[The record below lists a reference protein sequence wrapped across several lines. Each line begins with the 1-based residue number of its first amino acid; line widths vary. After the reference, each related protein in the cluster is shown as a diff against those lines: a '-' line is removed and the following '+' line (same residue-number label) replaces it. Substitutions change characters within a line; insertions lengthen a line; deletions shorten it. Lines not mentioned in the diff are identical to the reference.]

1 MQMPRFPLGRVGTVV
16 SACFVGSGENAE
28 LKILTGSASW
38 SWHDLA
44 LLRLMAAITCS
55 LIANQKPLILY
66 THWVHRTDWEV
77 SDSQNSVVSALLL
90 FVFLIVGMLAT
101 GLAPQYSC
109 CLGKPVLFSP
119 GF

>member
-1 MQMPRFPLGRVGTVV
+1 MPLFPSCHVGTAV

-44 LLRLMAAITCS
+44 VLRLMAAITCS
-55 LIANQKPLILY
+55 LIANQKPFKLY

-77 SDSQNSVVSALLL
+77 SELQYPVVSALLL
-90 FVFLIVGMLAT
+90 FVFLIAGMLAT
-101 GLAPQYSC
+101 GLTPSTGA
-109 CLGKPVLFSP
+109 V
-119 GF
+119 